1 MYRLRQMHKSKKV
14 AKKRVREGH
23 ASSMV
28 VYFVSIALALSLVVI
43 GFMVGS
49 KVMSG
54 SGVGVIAIASA
65 VRKSISKISKETES
79 FNSEI
84 SSIISASA
92 SKEEALNEENETN
105 SEDVQIASRKN
116 LDTSDSAWE
125 RRSIFPRTDDG

>member
-1 MYRLRQMHKSKKV
+1 M
-14 AKKRVREGH
+14 REGH
-23 ASSMV
+23 ASSTA

-54 SGVGVIAIASA
+54 SGVGVIAVAST
-65 VRKSISKISKETES
+65 VRRRISKISKETES

-84 SSIISASA
+84 SSIISASV
-92 SKEEALNEENETN
+92 SKEEALNEENEIN
-105 SEDVQIASRKN
+105 SADVQIASRKS